1 MHKKLCEKKYDATAL
16 EQIREA
22 IEDLYYFE
30 FVIGLYIIV
39 MGKCVSHVRPHD
51 KLSQYCI
58 LCKKITRRL
67 FRLIWLKENVTIIDQ
82 RCCSVRTQTI
92 FVIGPVSRTTQ

>member
-39 MGKCVSHVRPHD
+39 MGK
-51 KLSQYCI
+51 
-58 LCKKITRRL
+58 
-67 FRLIWLKENVTIIDQ
+67 
-82 RCCSVRTQTI
+82 
-92 FVIGPVSRTTQ
+92 